1 MTQNNDTVAIV
12 NGKLILTFPDADTPV
27 VWQMDLEKAAAC
39 ALEVKEDKKAKLFSL
54 VLRDADNQTNTIAS
68 FAEKSQAVSALMATS
83 KALQSGQGTTS
94 AQPAPQPAPAQAY
107 APQPQYVIAPQAET
121 KGEGKKAAII
131 ALVLI
136 LLLLGIWSISIPTGQ
151 IDLANIPQSGSATS
165 AAAPAASTG
174 VAVSADEFLKGR

>member
-1 MTQNNDTVAIV
+1 MTQNNDAVAIV
-12 NGKLILTFPDADTPV
+12 NGKLILTFPEADTPV

-54 VLRDADNQTNTIAS
+54 VLRDADNQISTIAS
-68 FAEKSQAVSALMATS
+68 FAEKTQAVSALMATS
-83 KALQSGQGTTS
+83 KALQSGQGTK
-94 AQPAPQPAPAQAY
+94 AQPAPQAAAPAQAY
-107 APQPQYVIAPQAET
+107 APQPQYIIAPQAEN

-151 IDLANIPQSGSATS
+151 FDLANAPQAGAG
-165 AAAPAASTG
+165 AAAPATSSAG
-174 VAVSADEFLKGR
+174 VAVSADEFLKSR